1 VLRLGKFGH
10 RPGTLFTVVVCLAAT
25 VFAFY
30 VASVASLPLG
40 GLVRFVPDDAFYYL
54 KIAQNTV
61 AGRGPT
67 FDGLSPTTGFHPLF
81 MLLILPIAAI
91 FGSSPEMAIRVIV
104 LLCATLF
111 LLCAVVLWRI
121 INSLAGRGA
130 QAIAF
135 AAAVTAPSLV
145 FVSIG
150 GLETALALLLT
161 LIALSLFVKMATAEA
176 VRENK
181 SLLLGSIVGFA
192 VLARTDNVFL
202 IPAFIVG
209 FLATGPRSRRL
220 LHWRNLSL
228 FVLPP
233 IMATLGV
240 MTWCYLSTGTPY
252 QSSAAALSITSQLGV
267 NSTHSGI
274 SELAQSSADIAGS
287 FVVMA
292 FQTAGLPVFIAV
304 LAFVALIF
312 ASMFSELIHV
322 GNLLRRAR
330 LLLPL
335 LVHSFLLVAF
345 YAVWLRRCQ
354 LWYLV
359 PASMA
364 AIAVCSLL
372 LVGLAESVSEIWPR
386 HAGQVGT
393 VLKAAI
399 AVAIIVAGL
408 VEAPALLS
416 TGLYPWQPEMLR
428 AARAVQEHI
437 PTGAR
442 LAAFNAGMLG
452 MFLDTTVIN
461 LDGVVNN
468 RVLPFLASRN
478 LDQYLAKARIEGI
491 LDYQY
496 SFYSFAGATT
506 RAGYPGFDLVAELPG
521 TWNGTNIWACRRRR
535 GGFVESSIVRPVSG
549 FYPPEQWVDGDF
561 EFRWSEGDSS
571 RLSIL
576 PATTDADLELVVL
589 AYPLEVAGHCGQS
602 VTVELNGAAL
612 GSVKMASGWHRYV
625 LGLPAGKLVPGPNT
639 LTFRYGYT
647 LCPATDFNG
656 GGNDRRNLAVA
667 FRMFRCQRKKRSI
680 AIAAPSSLFRGTSR
694 SAESFTSCRAFSTAI
709 PNPAFRSKPQ
719 SEMSSPIATISPL
732 AMPRLFAMCQ
742 TACHFSPSGLRTS
755 SALAPIVKFLTTWTF
770 SSPLAASLRSA
781 S

>member
-1 VLRLGKFGH
+1 MLRLGKFGH
-10 RPGTLFTVVVCLAAT
+10 RPGTLWTVVACLAAA

-30 VASVASLPLG
+30 VARVASLPLA

-54 KIAQNTV
+54 KIAQNV
-61 AGRGPT
+61 VGGRGPT
-67 FDGLSPTTGFHPLF
+67 FDGLYPTGGFQPLF

-91 FGSSPEMAIRVIV
+91 FASSPEMAIRVIV

-111 LLCAVVLWRI
+111 LLCAAVLWRI

-130 QAIAF
+130 SAFAF

-145 FVSIG
+145 FASIG
-150 GLETALALLLT
+150 GLETALALLFT
-161 LIALSLFVKMATAEA
+161 LLSLSLFVKMATANA
-176 VRENK
+176 VRK
-181 SLLLGSIVGFA
+181 SGSLLLGLVVGLA
-192 VLARTDNVFL
+192 VLARTDSILL

-209 FLATGPRSRRL
+209 FLAAGPRSRRL
-220 LHWRNLSL
+220 LHWWNLA
-228 FVLPP
+228 FFALPP

-240 MTWCYLSTGTPY
+240 MIWCYLSTGVPY
-252 QSSAAALSITSQLGV
+252 QSSGAALAMASQLGV
-267 NSTHSGI
+267 NPTYCGI
-274 SELAQSSADIAGS
+274 PELTQSSADIAGS
-287 FVVMA
+287 FAAMA
-292 FQTAGLPVFIAV
+292 FQTAGLPVFVAV

-322 GNLLRRAR
+322 RNLLRRAR

-335 LVHSFLLVAF
+335 LVHSVLLAAF
-345 YAVWLRRCQ
+345 YAVWFRRCQ

-364 AIAVCSLL
+364 VVAGCSLL
-372 LVGLAESVSEIWPR
+372 FVGLAESLSEIWPR
-386 HAGQVGT
+386 RAGQLAM

-399 AVAIIVAGL
+399 AVAIIAAGL
-408 VEAPALLS
+408 LEAPALMS
-416 TGLYPWQPEMLR
+416 TGLYPWQPEILQ

-437 PTGAR
+437 PLGAR
-442 LAAFNAGMLG
+442 LAAFNAGILG
-452 MFLDTTVIN
+452 LVLDTTVIN

-478 LDQYLAKARIEGI
+478 LDEYLEEARIEGI
-491 LDYQY
+491 LDYQF
-496 SFYSFAGATT
+496 SLYSFAGATT
-506 RAGYPGFDLVAELPG
+506 RAGYPDFELVAERPG
-521 TWNGTNIWACRRRR
+521 TWKGTNIWACRRKR
-535 GGFVESSIVRPVSG
+535 GGFVEPSLVLPVSG
-549 FYPPEQWVDGDF
+549 FYPPEQWVDGAF
-561 EFRWSEGDSS
+561 EFRWSEGDFS
-571 RLSIL
+571 RVSIL
-576 PATTDADLELVVL
+576 PATADADLELVVL
-589 AYPLEVAGHCGQS
+589 AYPLEVAGRRGQS
-602 VTVELNGAAL
+602 VTVGLNGTEL
-612 GSVKMASGWHRYV
+612 GSVRMASGWHRYV
-625 LGLPAGKLVPGPNT
+625 LALPAGKLAPGPNT

-667 FRMFRCQRKKRSI
+667 FRTFRCQRKKRSI
-680 AIAAPSSLFRGTSR
+680 AIAAPSSLFRGTSK

-719 SEMSSPIATISPL
+719 SETSSPIATISSL
-732 AMPRLFAMCQ
+732 ATPRVFAMRQ

-755 SALAPIVKFLTTWTF
+755 SALAPIVRFLTMWTF
-770 SSPLAASLRSA
+770 SSPLTASLFSA